1 MADEPVATLVETA
14 AGRLAF
20 QDYFVA
26 RRQADDVLG
35 VVFDGIEA
43 ARLPAGVAAAVAA
56 AEVVVLCPSNPI
68 VSIGPILAVPGMRA
82 ALTTT
87 AAPIVAVSPI
97 VGGRALKGPADR
109 MLATLG
115 HEVSAAGVAALYA
128 GLVDGIAIDE
138 TDQDLA
144 ERIGALGL
152 ETLVAPTVMGG
163 AEDRRRLAE
172 EVLAFGR
179 RLVPAGSAA

>member
-1 MADEPVATLVETA
+1 
-14 AGRLAF
+14 
-20 QDYFVA
+20 
-26 RRQADDVLG
+26 
-35 VVFDGIEA
+35 
-43 ARLPAGVAAAVAA
+43 
-56 AEVVVLCPSNPI
+56 
-68 VSIGPILAVPGMRA
+68 
-82 ALTTT
+82 
-87 AAPIVAVSPI
+87 
-97 VGGRALKGPADR
+97 
-109 MLATLG
+109 
-115 HEVSAAGVAALYA
+115 VSAAGVAALYA

-138 TDQDLA
+138 TDHDLA